1 MNQLQS
7 YSFFSSCATGCAWGL
22 LFPAYKNS
30 RECVTRK
37 HTRDDVIF
45 RSCFNALA
53 LQFVNKIALRSLT
66 LFFAL

>member
-22 LFPAYKNS
+22 LFPA
-30 RECVTRK
+30 RK